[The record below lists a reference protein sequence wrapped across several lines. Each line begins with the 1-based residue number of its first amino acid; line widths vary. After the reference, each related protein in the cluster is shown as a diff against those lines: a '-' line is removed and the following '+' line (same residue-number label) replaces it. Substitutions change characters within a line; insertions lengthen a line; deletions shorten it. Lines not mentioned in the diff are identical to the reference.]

1 MDKWE
6 NIAERKIREA
16 MAEGA
21 FDNLKG
27 KGRPLDLEENP
38 YEDPSMRM
46 AHRLLRNNGFAPAW
60 IEEAKDLEHSIEMAR
75 RDLGRAL
82 TAGAKAPERQRS
94 LEGFR
99 RQIAEINRRILEHN
113 LKTPSAQFHMRP
125 VDAEDLIG
133 GEG

>member
-27 KGRPLDLEENP
+27 RGQPLDLEEDP

-60 IEEAKDLEHSIEMAR
+60 IEEVKDLEHAIEVTR
-75 RDLGRAL
+75 RDMARAL
-82 TAGAKAPERQRS
+82 TGRGIEERQQILGR
-94 LEGFR
+94 FR
-99 RQIAEINRRILEHN
+99 GQVAEINRRILAHN
-113 LKTPSAQFHMRP
+113 LKTPSTQFHMPP
-125 VDAEDLIG
+125 VDVERLIDG
-133 GEG
+133 QS